1 MSQKKKSLASI
12 IVVNYNNAKYLKYS
26 ISSAINQSY
35 KNKEVIVVDDKST
48 DNSIKVLNSYK
59 DKIKVIRIKKKNSY
73 REL

>member
-59 DKIKVIRIKKKNSY
+59 DKIKVIRIKKKQ
-73 REL
+73 L